1 MNAAAALPPAGAD
14 WHPEDVKAAV
24 RKRGWNFRRIARVF
38 EYAPK
43 SPDQVVHRP
52 WRAMEL
58 IVGAILETD
67 PWEIWPSRYTKD
79 GPESRAAMRRAM
91 QGLRRRMARTGPER
105 GAPPIRQ
112 AEL

>member
-1 MNAAAALPPAGAD
+1 MSAATASLPPDD
-14 WHPEDVKAAV
+14 WHPEDVKAAI

-38 EYAPK
+38 DYSPK
-43 SPDQVVHRP
+43 SPDRVLYRP
-52 WRAMEL
+52 WREIEL

-67 PWEIWPSRYTKD
+67 PWAIWPTRYTKD
-79 GPESRAAMRRAM
+79 SPESLAAMRRAM

-105 GAPPIRQ
+105 PSSLARL